1 MCGEEERE
9 GGRQLLL
16 VDVGVGTIC
25 AHLWKLLRLYCVCA
39 LQVLCEWL
47 RARDKTVC
55 CTVLTVDA
63 VHCCTLPL
71 LYDVCLHVC
80 PQS

>member
-1 MCGEEERE
+1 MYGEQERE

-25 AHLWKLLRLYCVCA
+25 AHLRKLLRLFCVCGF
-39 LQVLCEWL
+39 QVLCECL
-47 RARDKTVC
+47 RARDNC
-55 CTVLTVDA
+55 LLTVDA

-71 LYDVCLHVC
+71 LYYVCLRVC
-80 PQS
+80 LQS

>member
-1 MCGEEERE
+1 MYGEQERE

-25 AHLWKLLRLYCVCA
+25 AHLRKLLRLLCMCA
-39 LQVLCEWL
+39 FLVLCECL

-55 CTVLTVDA
+55 CTVLNVDA
-63 VHCCTLPL
+63 VHCYTLPL
-71 LYDVCLHVC
+71 LYFVCLHVC